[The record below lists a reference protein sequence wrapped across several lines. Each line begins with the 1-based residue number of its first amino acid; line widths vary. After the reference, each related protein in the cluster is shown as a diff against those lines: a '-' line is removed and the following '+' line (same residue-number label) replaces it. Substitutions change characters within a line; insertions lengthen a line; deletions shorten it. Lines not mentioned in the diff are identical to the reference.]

1 MQKSNKI
8 TPTSMQ
14 TRIFQIWLLSL
25 LLLLCPFVSVLADE
39 PEPNNSDNPLFP
51 PDPGVV
57 YVPPVVVIMGDTV
70 SASDDPTSTP
80 TEIDVTGDGS
90 IVYNTEENVLSLT
103 SATVEVGDSMM
114 AAISYT
120 GSDPL
125 VIVLCDSSTIFAD
138 TVIASQADIIITGDG
153 VLVAEAVVPIIGTP
167 QASILFD
174 SVTMYVRSLKAP
186 ASVRR
191 RIRGIKLVDENGG
204 PALSGFAS
212 ADFNKTAVT
221 PPEATYGEV
230 DVSESPGAPPVTINA
245 LYVTNQQGEPEVL
258 TEFQLTAIADQHDAV
273 ETANVR
279 RELDTTQP
287 MYNLLGLRVGAGYRG
302 IVVQQGGKYVIL

>member
-1 MQKSNKI
+1 
-8 TPTSMQ
+8 MQ
-14 TRIFQIWLLSL
+14 TRIFHIWLLSL
-25 LLLLCPFVSVLADE
+25 LLSLCPFVSVLADD

-90 IVYNTEENVLSLT
+90 IVYKTEENVLSLT
-103 SATVEVGDSMM
+103 SATVKVGGSMM
-114 AAISYT
+114 AAISYM

-186 ASVRR
+186 ASVRK

-212 ADFNKTAVT
+212 ADFNKTGVT
-221 PPEATYGEV
+221 PPAATYGAV
-230 DVSESPGAPPVTINA
+230 NVSESPGAAPVTINA

-258 TEFQLTAIADQHDAV
+258 TEFQLTAIADQYNAV
-273 ETANVR
+273 EATNVR
-279 RELDTTQP
+279 REMDTTQP

-302 IVVQQGGKYVIL
+302 IVVQQGGKFVIQ

>member
-1 MQKSNKI
+1 
-8 TPTSMQ
+8 
-14 TRIFQIWLLSL
+14 
-25 LLLLCPFVSVLADE
+25 
-39 PEPNNSDNPLFP
+39 
-51 PDPGVV
+51 
-57 YVPPVVVIMGDTV
+57 
-70 SASDDPTSTP
+70 
-80 TEIDVTGDGS
+80 
-90 IVYNTEENVLSLT
+90 
-103 SATVEVGDSMM
+103 
-114 AAISYT
+114 
-120 GSDPL
+120 
-125 VIVLCDSSTIFAD
+125 
-138 TVIASQADIIITGDG
+138 
-153 VLVAEAVVPIIGTP
+153 
-167 QASILFD
+167 
-174 SVTMYVRSLKAP
+174 MYVRSLKAP

>member
-1 MQKSNKI
+1 
-8 TPTSMQ
+8 MQ
-14 TRIFQIWLLSL
+14 TRIFHIWLLSL
-25 LLLLCPFVSVLADE
+25 LLLLCPFVSVLADD

-103 SATVEVGDSMM
+103 SATVEVGGSMM

-186 ASVRR
+186 ASVRK

-212 ADFNKTAVT
+212 ADFNKTGVT
-221 PPEATYGEV
+221 PPAATYGAV
-230 DVSESPGAPPVTINA
+230 SVSESPGAAPVTINA
-245 LYVTNQQGEPEVL
+245 LYVTNQQGKPEVL
-258 TEFQLTAIADQHDAV
+258 TEFQLTAIADQYNAV
-273 ETANVR
+273 ETTNVR

-302 IVVQQGGKYVIL
+302 IVVQQGGKFVIQ